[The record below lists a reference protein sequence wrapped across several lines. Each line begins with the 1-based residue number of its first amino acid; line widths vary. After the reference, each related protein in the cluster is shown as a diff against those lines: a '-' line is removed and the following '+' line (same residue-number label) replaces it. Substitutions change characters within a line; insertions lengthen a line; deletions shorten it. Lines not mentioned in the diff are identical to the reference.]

1 MINWKMIYKIMGF
14 LLFIEAGFLSLCII
28 FSAFYEEPDLQAFI
42 TSTLITIGFGIPLSY
57 AGKNA
62 ERRLSRKDGYIV
74 VTLAWILFFASIRRD
89 TDPLQALRG
98 RGWIL

>member
-57 AGKNA
+57 AGKMPNEDLA
-62 ERRLSRKDGYIV
+62 ERM
-74 VTLAWILFFASIRRD
+74 VTSS
-89 TDPLQALRG
+89 
-98 RGWIL
+98 